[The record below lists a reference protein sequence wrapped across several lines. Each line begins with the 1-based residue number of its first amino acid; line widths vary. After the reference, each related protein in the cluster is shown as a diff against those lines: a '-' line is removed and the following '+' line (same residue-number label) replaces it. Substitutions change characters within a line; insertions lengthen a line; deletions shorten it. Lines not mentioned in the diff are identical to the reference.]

1 MVSYYIGDG
10 NTNLGS
16 DPNSGD
22 EFITVPVST
31 TGLVIPAIT
40 GSVTPFFQLD
50 HTWDQGNFGF
60 PFPANSRVYSR
71 VTNPGSVRLLA
82 GSPIALNVTPVL
94 LLGGGDGEG
103 FSIDAEITNPL
114 IETPVVV
121 LNGVQLDIFLQEAVV
136 FAIAMPGEFPIF
148 RVPPLTREFFAE
160 LLQVRPSTPWM
171 VERVVKNIGEVVLG
185 GVFQFPL
192 NTPFLIHSEFSAE
205 TDFALWDLGARPNYI
220 GMVVEVERPDGSIA
234 TAARFRA
241 PEPFEVIVV
250 RNP

>member
-10 NTNLGS
+10 DTNLGS

-31 TGLVIPAIT
+31 IGLVIPAIT
-40 GSVTPFFQLD
+40 GTVAPLFQLD
-50 HTWDQGNFGF
+50 HAWDQGNFGF
-60 PFPANSRVYSR
+60 PFPLNSRVYSAIQ
-71 VTNPGSVRLLA
+71 NPGQVRLLA
-82 GSPIALNVTPVL
+82 AGPEELLATPVL

-103 FSIDAEITNPL
+103 FSVDAEISNPL

-121 LNGVQLDIFLQEAVV
+121 LNGVQLDIFLQETIV

-160 LLQVRPSTPWM
+160 LLNVRPSTPWM
-171 VERVVKNIGEVVLG
+171 IERVVKNIGEVVVG

-192 NTPFLIHSEFSAE
+192 NVPFLVHAGFSAE

-220 GMVVEVERPDGSIA
+220 GMVVEIERPDGSIA
-234 TAARFRA
+234 TAVRFRA
-241 PEPFEVIVV
+241 PEQFEVIVV